1 MRDMR
6 IYTCLDSQ
14 CQTILF
20 VLCVL
25 LYVRDNHG
33 VFLSLFLYSKE
44 GYMLHGKHR
53 ADYQVHDGIK
63 SIAKL
68 YTSPIYRLISYSVE
82 IFKIYPG
89 FIFDSLDLWPGA

>member
-1 MRDMR
+1 
-6 IYTCLDSQ
+6 
-14 CQTILF
+14 
-20 VLCVL
+20 
-25 LYVRDNHG
+25 
-33 VFLSLFLYSKE
+33 
-44 GYMLHGKHR
+44 MLHSKHR

-89 FIFDSLDLWPGA
+89 LIVDSLDLWSGA